1 MAALLQENN
10 KQRRCAALWNTL
22 VLTTLTPNYAAGR
35 PLCSVTVCCCV
46 RFLGPRGGTPRFIN
60 EFWLS
65 LVSFRGLPR
74 CPRLDLPSQRVVR
87 RLMFAN
93 RSSNVLR
100 TTRRFCAAGSRFE
113 WQTLP
118 SGLRIKHV
126 RLAAHGGLGRPPE
139 GCFPCSTQVSDGNQG
154 DEPVGDNQ
162 TIRVTYSTRLEDNT
176 VLISNRVASF
186 KVGTSSQVRHA
197 PAPPT
202 PPPPCCCCM
211 SSCLWRALLRSARRL
226 TRECGECV
234 LETAGAHPHRVLPHG
249 VPPP

>member
-1 MAALLQENN
+1 MDSVGREDGVSYIFFENVFLA
-10 KQRRCAALWNTL
+10 Q
-22 VLTTLTPNYAAGR
+22 LTTRVRSVDCPGAQTR
-35 PLCSVTVCCCV
+35 PAKPAL
-46 RFLGPRGGTPRFIN
+46 
-60 EFWLS
+60 
-65 LVSFRGLPR
+65 
-74 CPRLDLPSQRVVR
+74 VR
-87 RLMFAN
+87 RHMLAN

-202 PPPPCCCCM
+202 PPPPSCCCM

>member
-1 MAALLQENN
+1 MWGERMGFLRVPRRHAAIYY
-10 KQRRCAALWNTL
+10 
-22 VLTTLTPNYAAGR
+22 V
-35 PLCSVTVCCCV
+35 VV
-46 RFLGPRGGTPRFIN
+46 
-60 EFWLS
+60 FWLS
-65 LVSFRGLPR
+65 SRHDFL
-74 CPRLDLPSQRVVR
+74 VVR
-87 RLMFAN
+87 SVDCPGAQTRPANPALAAPHMFAN

-186 KVGTSSQVRHA
+186 KVGSSSQVRHA

-202 PPPPCCCCM
+202 PPPPSCCRM

-226 TRECGECV
+226 TRECGGCA

>member
-1 MAALLQENN
+1 MFVPWIAP
-10 KQRRCAALWNTL
+10 
-22 VLTTLTPNYAAGR
+22 V
-35 PLCSVTVCCCV
+35 
-46 RFLGPRGGTPRFIN
+46 
-60 EFWLS
+60 
-65 LVSFRGLPR
+65 
-74 CPRLDLPSQRVVR
+74 PRLDLPSRRVVR
-87 RLMFAN
+87 RLMLAN

-202 PPPPCCCCM
+202 PPPPSCCRM

-226 TRECGECV
+226 TRECGGCV
-234 LETAGAHPHRVLPHG
+234 SETAGAHPHRVLPHG

>member
-1 MAALLQENN
+1 MLFEQAPYRPRDCSGVDLP
-10 KQRRCAALWNTL
+10 RR
-22 VLTTLTPNYAAGR
+22 R
-35 PLCSVTVCCCV
+35 LCS
-46 RFLGPRGGTPRFIN
+46 RML
-60 EFWLS
+60 
-65 LVSFRGLPR
+65 
-74 CPRLDLPSQRVVR
+74 
-87 RLMFAN
+87 AN

-139 GCFPCSTQVSDGNQG
+139 GSFPCSTQVSDGNQG
-154 DEPVGDNQ
+154 DDPVGDNQ

-186 KVGTSSQVRHA
+186 KVGSSSQVRHA

-202 PPPPCCCCM
+202 PPPPSCCRM
-211 SSCLWRALLRSARRL
+211 SSCLWRALLRSVRRL
-226 TRECGECV
+226 TRECGGCV
-234 LETAGAHPHRVLPHG
+234 LETAGAHPHRVLPHR
-249 VPPP
+249 VPPPLCTSCPLPPARYLLPAEPPRVPRRSAGSYARRSI